1 MCIRDRVQVTMFA
14 PTITTNET
22 TFFLPK
28 IIPGTY
34 SEDDYGK
41 LIEDVKAF
49 DNKGNLLEITKLDVN
64 SFKIANAQKL
74 SRITYWVND
83 TFDQEKSVG
92 FGNGIFSPAGTN
104 IEKDVNFVLNNH
116 GFVGYFQ
123 DKKDVTYKVTILHP
137 ETLFGATALVDDDA
151 SNTSDLFIT
160 SRYNDLV
167 DNPNM
172 YSKPVSYTHLD
183 VYKRQ
188 E

>member
-1 MCIRDRVQVTMFA
+1 MKKILLSLLAVVSFASCKTASQATSTTSTNEVKVTINLNNVVDDKVQVTMFA

-83 TFDQEKSVG
+83 TFDQEKSV
-92 FGNGIFSPAGTN
+92 A
-104 IEKDVNFVLNNH
+104 
-116 GFVGYFQ
+116 
-123 DKKDVTYKVTILHP
+123 
-137 ETLFGATALVDDDA
+137 
-151 SNTSDLFIT
+151 
-160 SRYNDLV
+160 
-167 DNPNM
+167 
-172 YSKPVSYTHLD
+172 VSYTHLD

-188 E
+188 SSS